1 MKSVCYKETKEEVN
15 KIFAGINEHAKKHT
29 GRKLFKSI
37 NEAAEDAK
45 GINKIED

>member
-1 MKSVCYKETKEEVN
+1 MKSICYKETKEEVN

-29 GRKLFKSI
+29 GRKLFEPI
-37 NEAAEDAK
+37 NEVAKDAE